1 MAGTYAD
8 LRDKKNELIR
18 RAKDG
23 SVFVADMTVAVPAAL
38 TSTSAA
44 TLLTLST
51 TDWTDLGWFSTDGVT
66 YDRTT
71 DTVETSSFGS
81 SESTRSDVTRDEI
94 SMSCTAQETKAL
106 TMGITTGAD
115 IAAITADATTGE
127 VQVAKPT
134 TPKLRFYRVLGLFLD
149 HDDNGSEIYFGR
161 LMPRAQVADFGSQ
174 GYYED
179 ETGISYPMTWRG
191 KEDSTLGY
199 SHKWFWGGPG
209 WKSLLTDMGI
219 PNTTP

>member
-1 MAGTYAD
+1 MTVYAD

-23 SVFVADMTVAVPAAL
+23 SVFVAEMAVAVPAAL
-38 TSTSAA
+38 TTTSAA
-44 TLLTLST
+44 TLLTLDPD
-51 TDWTDLGWFSTDGVT
+51 DWTDLGWFSTDGVT
-66 YDRTT
+66 YDRAT
-71 DTVETSSFGS
+71 DQVETSSFGS
-81 SESTRSDVTRDEI
+81 AETTRSDVTKDEI
-94 SMSCTAQETKAL
+94 SMQCTAQETKAL
-106 TMGITTGAD
+106 TMGITTGSD
-115 IAAITADATTGE
+115 IAAIMADATTGE
-127 VQVAKPT
+127 VQIAKPS

-174 GYYED
+174 GYNED
-179 ETGISYPMTWRG
+179 ETGISYPMTWKG

-209 WKSLLTDMGI
+209 WKALLTDMGI
-219 PNTTP
+219 PNAT

>member
-1 MAGTYAD
+1 MTGTYAD
-8 LRDKKNELIR
+8 IRDKKNELIR

-23 SVFVADMTVAVPAAL
+23 SVFVAPMTVSVPATI
-38 TSTSAA
+38 TSTSSS
-44 TLLTLST
+44 TLLTLDPD
-51 TDWTDLGWFSTDGVT
+51 DWTDLGWFSTDGVT
-66 YDRTT
+66 YDRET
-71 DTVETSSFGS
+71 DQVETSSFGS

-115 IAAITADATTGE
+115 IAAIKADATTGE

-134 TPKLRFYRVLGLFLD
+134 RPKLRYYRVLGLFLD
-149 HDDNGSEIYFGR
+149 HDDNGAEIYFGR

-174 GYYED
+174 GYNED

-209 WKSLLTDMGI
+209 WKALLSDMAI
-219 PNTTP
+219 PNLP

>member
-8 LRDKKNELIR
+8 IRDKKNELIR

-23 SVFVADMTVAVPAAL
+23 SVFVAAMSVTPPTAL
-38 TSTSAA
+38 TSTSSS

-51 TDWTDLGWFSTDGVT
+51 TDWTDIGWFSTDGVT
-66 YDRTT
+66 YDRST
-71 DTVETSSFGS
+71 DQVETQSFGS
-81 SESTRSDVTRDEI
+81 AESTRSDVTKDEI

-106 TMGITTGAD
+106 TIGITTGAD
-115 IAAITADATTGE
+115 IAAILADATTGE

-134 TPKLRFYRVLGLFLD
+134 RPKLKFYRVLGIFLD
-149 HDDNGSEIYFGR
+149 HDDNGNEIYFGR

-174 GYYED
+174 GYNED

-191 KEDSTLGY
+191 KEDSVLGF

-209 WKSLLTDMGI
+209 WKALLTDMGI
-219 PNTTP
+219 ENAP

>member
-1 MAGTYAD
+1 MADYAA

-23 SVFVADMTVAVPAAL
+23 SIFVANMDVAVPAAL
-38 TSTSAA
+38 TELAGA
-44 TLLTLST
+44 GLLVLDPE
-51 TDWTDLGWFSTDGVT
+51 DWVDLGWITTEGVT
-66 YDRTT
+66 YDRETESVDTT
-71 DTVETSSFGS
+71 SFGS
-81 SESTRSDVTRDEI
+81 SEATRSDVTRDEI

-106 TMGITTGAD
+106 TMAITTGAD
-115 IAAITADATTGE
+115 IAAILANATTGE
-127 VQVAKPT
+127 VQIAKPT
-134 TPKLRFYRVLGLFLD
+134 RPKLRFYRTLGLFLD
-149 HDDNGSEIYFGR
+149 HDDNGDEIYFGR

-174 GYYED
+174 GYNED

-209 WKSLLTDMGI
+209 WKALLTEMGI
-219 PNTTP
+219 ANAP

>member
-1 MAGTYAD
+1 MADYAA

-23 SVFVADMTVAVPAAL
+23 SIFVAQMDVAVPAAL
-38 TSTSAA
+38 TE
-44 TLLTLST
+44 LTGAGLIVLDPA
-51 TDWTDLGWFSTDGVT
+51 DWTDLGWISTEGVT
-66 YDRTT
+66 YDRETESV
-71 DTVETSSFGS
+71 DTSSFGS
-81 SESTRSDVTRDEI
+81 SEATRSDVTRDEI

-106 TMGITTGAD
+106 TLSITTGAD
-115 IAAITADATTGE
+115 ITAIKANATTGE

-134 TPKLRFYRVLGLFLD
+134 RPKLRFYRTLGLFLD
-149 HDDNGSEIYFGR
+149 HDDNGAEIYFGR

-174 GYYED
+174 GYNED

-191 KEDSTLGY
+191 KEDSSLGY

-209 WKSLLTDMGI
+209 WKALLTTMDI
-219 PNTTP
+219 PNLP

>member
-1 MAGTYAD
+1 MTAYAD

-18 RAKDG
+18 RAVDG
-23 SVFVADMTVAVPAAL
+23 SVFVAGMTVSVPATITTL
-38 TSTSAA
+38 AA
-44 TLLTLST
+44 AGLVVLSP
-51 TDWTDLGWFSTDGVT
+51 TDWTDLGWTSTDGVT
-66 YDRTT
+66 YERTT
-71 DTVETSSFGS
+71 ESVDTSSFGS
-81 SESTRSDVTRDEI
+81 SEPTRSDVTRDEI
-94 SMSCTAQETKAL
+94 NMSCTAQETKAL

-115 IAAITADATTGE
+115 IAGILANATTGE

-134 TPKLRFYRVLGLFLD
+134 RPKLRFYRVLGLFMD
-149 HDDNGSEIYFGR
+149 HNDNGDEIYFGR

-174 GYYED
+174 GYSEG

-209 WKSLLTDMGI
+209 WKALLSDMGI
-219 PNTTP
+219 ANAP

>member
-8 LRDKKNELIR
+8 IRDKKNELIR

-23 SVFVADMTVAVPAAL
+23 SVFVAPMTVSVPAAL
-38 TSTSAA
+38 TSTTSA
-44 TLLTLST
+44 TLLTLDPE
-51 TDWTDLGWFSTDGVT
+51 DWTDLGWFNTDGVT
-66 YDRTT
+66 YDRET
-71 DTVETSSFGS
+71 DQVETSSFGS
-81 SESTRSDVTRDEI
+81 SEPTRSDVTRDEI

-115 IAAITADATTGE
+115 IAAILANATTGE

-134 TPKLRFYRVLGLFLD
+134 RPKLRFYRVLGIFLD
-149 HDDNGSEIYFGR
+149 HDDNGAEIYFGR

-174 GYYED
+174 GYNED
-179 ETGISYPMTWRG
+179 EAGISYPMTWRG

-209 WKSLLTDMGI
+209 WKALLSDMGI
-219 PNTTP
+219 ANAP

>member
-23 SVFVADMTVAVPAAL
+23 SVFVAPMTVSVPATI
-38 TSTSAA
+38 TSTSSS
-44 TLLTLST
+44 TLLTLDPE
-51 TDWTDLGWFSTDGVT
+51 DWTDLGYFNTDGVT
-66 YDRTT
+66 YDRET

-94 SMSCTAQETKAL
+94 SMSVTAQETKAL

-115 IAAITADATTGE
+115 IAAIKADATTGE

-134 TPKLRFYRVLGLFLD
+134 RPKLRYYRVLGLFLD
-149 HDDNGSEIYFGR
+149 HDDNGAEIYFGR

-174 GYYED
+174 GYNED

-191 KEDSTLGY
+191 KEDSSLGY

-209 WKSLLTDMGI
+209 WKALLSDMSI
-219 PNTTP
+219 PNLP

>member
-8 LRDKKNELIR
+8 IRDKKNELIR

-23 SVFVADMTVAVPAAL
+23 SVFVAAMDVTPPAAL

-44 TLLTLST
+44 TLLTLDPD
-51 TDWTDLGWFSTDGVT
+51 DWTDVGWFNTDGVT
-66 YDRTT
+66 YDRQT
-71 DTVETSSFGS
+71 DQVETSSFGS

-94 SMSCTAQETKAL
+94 SMTCTAQETKAL
-106 TMGITTGAD
+106 TMGLTTGAD
-115 IAAITADATTGE
+115 IAAILAAATTGE
-127 VQVAKPT
+127 VQIAKPT
-134 TPKLRFYRVLGLFLD
+134 RPKLRFYRVLGIFLD
-149 HDDNGSEIYFGR
+149 HDDNGDEIYFGR

-174 GYYED
+174 GYNED

-209 WKSLLTDMGI
+209 WKALLTDMGI
-219 PNTTP
+219 ATAP

>member
-1 MAGTYAD
+1 MAVYAD

-23 SVFVADMTVAVPAAL
+23 SVFVADMSVAVPAAL
-38 TSTSAA
+38 TEGAGV
-44 TLLTLST
+44 LST
-51 TDWTDLGWFSTDGVT
+51 LDPEDWTDLGWISTDGVT
-66 YDRTT
+66 YDRET
-71 DTVETSSFGS
+71 DQVEVQSFGS
-81 SESTRSDVTRDEI
+81 SEPTRSDVTRDEI

-115 IAAITADATTGE
+115 IAAILANATTGE
-127 VQVAKPT
+127 VQIAKPT
-134 TPKLRFYRVLGLFLD
+134 RPKLRFYRVLGLFMD
-149 HDDNGSEIYFGR
+149 HDDDGLEIYFGR

-174 GYYED
+174 GYNED

-191 KEDSTLGY
+191 KEDSSLGY

-209 WKSLLTDMGI
+209 WKALLTDMGI
-219 PNTTP
+219 ANLP

>member
-1 MAGTYAD
+1 MTGTYAD
-8 LRDKKNELIR
+8 IRDKKNELIR

-23 SVFVADMTVAVPAAL
+23 SVFVAEMSVAVPTAL
-38 TSTSAA
+38 TSTSSS
-44 TLLTLST
+44 TLLTLAT
-51 TDWTDLGWFSTDGVT
+51 TDWTDIGWFSTDGVT
-66 YDRTT
+66 YDRST
-71 DTVETSSFGS
+71 DQVETSSFGS
-81 SESTRSDVTRDEI
+81 SETTRSDVTKDEI

-106 TMGITTGAD
+106 TLGITTGAD
-115 IAAITADATTGE
+115 ITAIKADATTGE

-134 TPKLRFYRVLGLFLD
+134 TPKLRFYRVLGIFLD
-149 HDDNGSEIYFGR
+149 HDDNGLEIYFGR

-174 GYYED
+174 GYNED

-209 WKSLLTDMGI
+209 WKALLTDMDI
-219 PNTTP
+219 PNLP